1 MTVDTVIAGGEV
13 VTASDR
19 FRADVAIDGGEIAA
33 VGDPDSMPDAEE
45 TIDAT
50 GRLVMPGIIDPHV
63 HIDDMFSVDSYETAT
78 AAAALGGI
86 TTYVDFAWQA
96 WEGELSIFEEEGSL
110 LEGVERKQEKGEGAL
125 IDFGLHGAVTR
136 EDPAVL
142 DELEDVVEAGVS
154 SFKMFTAYEIGL
166 TYGFMH
172 RVLEEVA
179 ELDAVGVFH
188 TEDATVT
195 DMLTERFI
203 EEGKGDAPWYPRSR
217 PDYTEAMAA
226 HDAVTMA
233 QEVGAK
239 YYGIHTTCRK
249 AADVLAAVREDGSE
263 VRAETCTHY
272 TTLTDDVYEEQGN
285 LPMIAPPIRK
295 QDDIEAMFERL
306 RDGTL
311 DIVSTDHCG
320 YKREQKET
328 DNWWDSAFG
337 ANGLQVSLP
346 VFHDEAVNER
356 GLSYPFL
363 VRAMSA
369 NPARVFGMPGKGSLD
384 PGTDADVVIFD
395 PEESYTITAED
406 NASEADFSIY
416 EGREVT
422 GRVKRT
428 IVRGET
434 VAADGEIVGDY
445 GHGEFL
451 ERELPDWDA

>member
-19 FRADVAIDGGEIAA
+19 YRADVAIDGGEIAA
-33 VGDPDSMPDAEE
+33 VGDPGSMPDAEE
-45 TIDAT
+45 TIDAE
-50 GRLVMPGIIDPHV
+50 GLLVMPGIVDPHV

-96 WEGELSIFEEEGSL
+96 WEGELSIFEEEGTL
-110 LEGVERKQEKGEGAL
+110 LEGIERKQEKGEGAL
-125 IDFGLHGAVTR
+125 IDYGLHGAVTR

-142 DELEDVVEAGVS
+142 EEIGDAVDAGVS

-172 RVLEEVA
+172 RVLEAVA
-179 ELDAVGVFH
+179 EQDAVGVFH

-195 DMLTERFI
+195 DMLTQRFQ

-233 QEVGAK
+233 QEIGAK

-272 TTLTDDVYEEQGN
+272 TALTDDVYEEQGN

-295 QDDIEAMFERL
+295 QDDVEAMFERL

-311 DIVSTDHCG
+311 DVVSTDHCG

-328 DNWWDSAFG
+328 ENWWDSAFG
-337 ANGLQVSLP
+337 ANGLQASLP

-356 GLSYPFL
+356 GMSYPFL
-363 VRAMSA
+363 VRVMST
-369 NPARVFGMPGKGSLD
+369 NPARVFGMTGKGSLD
-384 PGTDADVVIFD
+384 PGTDADVVLFD

-428 IVRGET
+428 LVRGES
-434 VAADGEIVGDY
+434 VAVDGEIVGEY

-451 ERELPDWDA
+451 ERDLPDWDV

>member
-19 FRADVAIDGGEIAA
+19 YCADVAIDDGEIAA

-50 GRLVMPGIIDPHV
+50 GQLVMPGMVDPHV

-110 LEGVERKQEKGEGAL
+110 LEGIERKQEKGEGAL

-142 DELEDVVEAGVS
+142 EELEDAVDAGVS

-172 RVLEEVA
+172 RVLEAVA

-272 TTLTDDVYEEQGN
+272 TTLTDDVYDEQGN

-295 QDDIEAMFERL
+295 ADDIEAMFERL

-311 DIVSTDHCG
+311 DVVSTDHCG

-337 ANGLQVSLP
+337 ANGLQASLP

-363 VRAMSA
+363 VRVMSA
-369 NPARVFGMPGKGSLD
+369 NPARVFGMAGKGSLD
-384 PGTDADVVIFD
+384 PGTDADVVLFD
-395 PEESYTITAED
+395 PDESYTITAAD

-445 GHGEFL
+445 GHGEYL
-451 ERELPDWDA
+451 DRELPDWDV